1 MRSWVRWVFLLLG
14 AGYIG
19 WALHSRLFRS
29 WAAEK
34 RREIKRLTEEL
45 ASLQSHQQ
53 PVRTLDKRV
62 EGPVEKPVE
71 TIVYRDKP
79 GRTSAVQ
86 TATPKGIGKNPR
98 HSPDDLKKIFGV
110 GPVLERFLNDHG
122 VFWFEQVARWSQ
134 ADIDE
139 FERRLRNFSGRITRE
154 NWVRS
159 ATEEHYKKYKEWLG
173 GGTPTI
179 TMPETR

>member
-1 MRSWVRWVFLLLG
+1 MRSWVRWLPVLLG
-14 AGYIG
+14 VGYIG
-19 WALHSRLFRS
+19 WALRGRLFRS

-34 RREIKRLTEEL
+34 RREINRLREEL

-53 PVRTLDKRV
+53 PVPTLETQV
-62 EGPVEKPVE
+62 EVPVEKPVE
-71 TIVYRDKP
+71 TVVSRGNS
-79 GRTSAVQ
+79 GRTKALQ
-86 TATPKGIGKNPR
+86 TTIPKGVGKDPR
-98 HSPDDLKKIFGV
+98 PSPDDLKKIFGV

-134 ADIDE
+134 ADIDK
-139 FERRLRNFSGRITRE
+139 FEGRLRKFSGRITRE

-173 GGTPTI
+173 KGTPTI
-179 TMPETR
+179 AMPETR

>member
-1 MRSWVRWVFLLLG
+1 MRRWVCWVPLLLG

-19 WALHSRLFRS
+19 WVLRGRQLRS
-29 WAAEK
+29 WTPEK
-34 RREIKRLTEEL
+34 RREIKRLREEL

-53 PVRTLDKRV
+53 PIRTFEERV
-62 EGPVEKPVE
+62 DVPVEKPAE

-79 GRTSAVQ
+79 GRAKTVE
-86 TATPKGIGKNPR
+86 TKTLKGVGKDAR
-98 HSPDDLKKIFGV
+98 RSPDDLKKIFGV

-134 ADIDE
+134 ADIDK
-139 FERRLRNFSGRITRE
+139 FEGQLRNFSGRITRE

-159 ATEEHYKKYKEWLG
+159 ATEEHYKKYKQWLG
-173 GGTPTI
+173 KGNPTI
-179 TMPETR
+179 TI